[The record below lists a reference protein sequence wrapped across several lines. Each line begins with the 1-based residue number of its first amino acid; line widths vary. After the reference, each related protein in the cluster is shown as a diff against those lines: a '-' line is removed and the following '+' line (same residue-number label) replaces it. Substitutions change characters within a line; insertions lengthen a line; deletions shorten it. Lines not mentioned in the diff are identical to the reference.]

1 MADLGA
7 AFGEQRFGVAVG
19 EAKAQVPADRQH
31 DHIGREAEPRERRAG
46 RWVQGRGGG
55 SSWQQSACSGRS
67 NSGNSARRRPHP
79 PDHGHGR
86 GRGPLAPG
94 HYLAGLDL
102 PQGHPS
108 PADHPPDPVPAQ
120 PVLAQRDRV
129 RGHQPHAAQ
138 AHPATWPITD
148 AAAAASRRCTTS
160 ATPLPRMPP
169 DRHRRHP
176 QGHSQPS
183 QPRHRHPA
191 RPRTLQHRRRPAPQR
206 RDATRPVPSL
216 QHRLVTDTPA
226 GCRGP
231 AAIPEGLR
239 KVRY

>member
-129 RGHQPHAAQ
+129 RGHQPHTAQPTLPPGQLRTRPLRRRGAAP
-138 AHPATWPITD
+138 HPRYLCRGCPPTGTGD
-148 AAAAASRRCTTS
+148 
-160 ATPLPRMPP
+160 TPE
-169 DRHRRHP
+169 
-176 QGHSQPS
+176 GHSQPS

-191 RPRTLQHRRRPAPQR
+191 RPWTLQHRRRPAPQR
-206 RDATRPVPSL
+206 RDATRLVPSL

-231 AAIPEGLR
+231 AAIPDGLR